1 MRRLLDMLSP
11 LPFPA
16 LFMRVVGRLNAAWL
30 RTARG
35 RGPLTSNVLIL
46 STRGRQT
53 GRERST
59 TLLYFDREGRRYI
72 VASFAGFDRHPA
84 WYLNLVSD
92 PHVTTEV
99 DGKLTRG
106 VARVLD
112 GDEAAEVWPYL
123 DGSYPGF
130 RRYRKRTSR
139 QIPIVEVIPE
149 QAGAES
155 AVATLA
161 G

>member
-1 MRRLLDMLSP
+1 VRRLLDMLSP

-16 LFMRVVGRLNAAWL
+16 LFMRVGGRLNAAWL
-30 RTARG
+30 RIARG
-35 RGPLTSNVLIL
+35 HGPLTSNVLIL
-46 STRGRQT
+46 TTRGRQT

-72 VASFAGFDRHPA
+72 VASFAGADRHPA
-84 WYLNLVSD
+84 WYLNLVVD

-99 DGKLTRG
+99 GAKLTRC

-112 GDEAAEVWPYL
+112 GAEAAEVWPSL
-123 DGSYPGF
+123 DGAYAGF

-139 QIPIVEVIPE
+139 QIPIVELIPE

-155 AVATLA
+155 AVATPA
-161 G
+161 A